1 MNSRGHSF
9 LGTFALV
16 FASMA
21 GLFVFDA
28 FLERAEIAESRAEAE
43 RLFTRGEQLQHEGRY
58 GPAIEEFR
66 SALTFARQNVGY
78 QLALSRALLAAG
90 KFSDA
95 DAAAAAVLAGDPSKG
110 EANLTMARILVKEGR
125 LADAGS
131 YYHRAI
137 YGRWG
142 GDAAKR
148 RLDVQ
153 LELIDLLARE
163 NDKQQL
169 LAELLPL
176 QDEKL
181 NIGTRERIAKLYLQA
196 GSPSRA
202 FDMYRAI
209 LKERPS
215 DPGAFAGLGEAEF
228 ARGNYKTAHTEFLIA
243 SHLLPRDAELRKRL
257 DLSSEVLAL
266 DPASRGLGARQRYER
281 SYRLL
286 DMAIQGLQR
295 CKTADIPVDAQALL
309 DTAQAALAVKVKPGG
324 EDEAANTNVDL
335 AEKVWQTRKR
345 ICSQAVS
352 DAEQPL
358 ALVLAKLAQ

>member
-1 MNSRGHSF
+1 MDRRGHSF

-28 FLERAEIAESRAEAE
+28 FLERAQIAESRAEAE
-43 RLFTRGEQLQHEGRY
+43 RLFERGERSQAQGRY
-58 GPAIEEFR
+58 GSAIEDFR
-66 SALTFARQNVGY
+66 GALTFARQNVGY
-78 QLALSRALLAAG
+78 QLALARALLAAG

-95 DAAAAAVLAGDPSKG
+95 DAVAAAVLASDPGNG
-110 EANLTMARILVKEGR
+110 EANLAMARILVKEDR
-125 LADAGS
+125 IADAGS

-142 GDAAKR
+142 GDAANR
-148 RLDVQ
+148 RLEAR

-176 QDEKL
+176 QEEKL
-181 NIGTRERIAKLYLQA
+181 DIATRERIAHLYLTA

-202 FDMYRAI
+202 FDMYRVI
-209 LKERPS
+209 LRERPS

-243 SHLLPRDAELRKRL
+243 SHLLPHDAELRKRL
-257 DLSSEVLAL
+257 DLSSEVLSL
-266 DPASRGLGARQRYER
+266 DPSSRGLSAHERYER
-281 SYRLL
+281 SSRLL
-286 DMAIQGLQR
+286 EMAVESLER
-295 CKTADIPVDAQALL
+295 CKTVDMPVDAQALL
-309 DTAQAALAVKVKPGG
+309 DTAQGAFAVKLKPGG
-324 EDEAANTNVDL
+324 EDEATNTNVDL
-335 AEKVWQTRKR
+335 AEKTWQTRKR
-345 ICSQAVS
+345 IC
-352 DAEQPL
+352 AEAASETEEPL
-358 ALVLAKLAQ
+358 ALILAKIAQ